1 MKKIFVFT
9 LLAQVF
15 MMIVVGCAPGA
26 PAKSVIPVTG
36 STNSTPAPGEI
47 HIPSTNIQ
55 VNAPGPNP
63 LENKPDTNGQTAG
76 ALIGIW
82 HGFISPV
89 TLILSFMNKDVQMY
103 EVHNNGNAYNFGFFL
118 GIVILMAITS
128 AVLGSRRFSRRRV

>member
-9 LLAQVF
+9 LLAQVL
-15 MMIVVGCAPGA
+15 MMIVVGCAPGST
-26 PAKSVIPVTG
+26 AKNLISVTG
-36 STNSTPAPGEI
+36 STKSTPAPGEI
-47 HIPSTNIQ
+47 NIPSTNIQ

-89 TLILSFMNKDVQMY
+89 TIILSFMNKDVQMY
-103 EVHNNGNAYNFGFFL
+103 EVHNNGASYN
-118 GIVILMAITS
+118 
-128 AVLGSRRFSRRRV
+128 